1 MEWVLRTCSKSLE
14 KEQQHILHKYDY
26 MENSNKASVK
36 QIKILSKTFIQ
47 CIEYPRQYHVNCY
60 FRIVREIIKN

>member
-14 KEQQHILHKYDY
+14 KEQQHILHKYDH

-47 CIEYPRQYHVNCY
+47 CIVYLRQYQRLVLTKSITMT
-60 FRIVREIIKN
+60 RKR